1 MQSTRIAQSD
11 GDYFSTLPSQPPKMN
26 RLQRLPNTYCK
37 QKSSKALF
45 AFDQFLMVLL
55 KPLSR
60 AQCCNTIKIEWTYKP
75 LGGI

>member
-1 MQSTRIAQSD
+1 MDSTRIAQSN

-26 RLQRLPNTYCK
+26 RLQRFPNTYCQ

-45 AFDQFLMVLL
+45 AFEQFFMVLFTL
-55 KPLSR
+55 QKGV
-60 AQCCNTIKIEWTYKP
+60 QCCKTIKIEWTYKP